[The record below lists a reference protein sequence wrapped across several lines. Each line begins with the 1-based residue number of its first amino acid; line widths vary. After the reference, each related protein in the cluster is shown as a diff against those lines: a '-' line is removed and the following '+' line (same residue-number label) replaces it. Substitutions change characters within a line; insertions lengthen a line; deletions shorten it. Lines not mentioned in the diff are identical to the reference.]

1 MYASPGKAWQRD
13 SSPMKYGCGIR
24 VRQVG
29 NAHYMLLWW
38 YEREN
43 GRSVKREK
51 YLGRVDDPDARAEG
65 LSDLRAYLLA
75 RRDDLDR
82 RIAEVTVS
90 LGSPAEA

>member
-1 MYASPGKAWQRD
+1 
-13 SSPMKYGCGIR
+13 MKFGCGIR

-51 YLGRVDDPDARAEG
+51 YLGRVDDPEARAEG
-65 LSDLRAYLLA
+65 LNDLRGYLLA
-75 RRDDLDR
+75 RRDELDR

-90 LGSPAEA
+90 LGTPVEA